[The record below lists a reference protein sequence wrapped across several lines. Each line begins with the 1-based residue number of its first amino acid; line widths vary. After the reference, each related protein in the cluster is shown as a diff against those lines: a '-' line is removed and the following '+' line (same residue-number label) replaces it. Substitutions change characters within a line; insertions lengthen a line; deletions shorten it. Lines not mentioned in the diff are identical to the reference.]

1 MQNNILQP
9 TLVLRNIKH
18 INQVL
23 GFLDQFDLENLI
35 SKYHVDDY
43 VKTFHTI
50 DLVKIVI
57 LHLYSKERHFKNFLE
72 ALMTNAYC
80 CKLFGVQKVSVQQ
93 VYKAL
98 DSRCWMFFYEAFHQI
113 SSRLNIGSP
122 EHKLF
127 KGREIKILD
136 STFLTYALS
145 RIFFAKLGYCS
156 SEQKYAPG
164 IKLHT
169 LFNYSTD
176 SVEDFIETSGN
187 VHDSR
192 VADTLL
198 KTFKNCVILFD
209 KGYQNL
215 NRFQNLTDKE
225 VLFVI
230 PLRQKL
236 KFKVLD
242 EKILYYETGNVITN
256 IVELTNGL
264 RVRYVNIDGFELIC
278 NDCSL
283 QWYEIT
289 TLYSFRWEIE
299 ELFKKLKQ
307 TWTINK
313 PLFRNQNSI
322 MAFIC
327 ITLMAI
333 TVLTKI
339 CQKFEYESHSYHHI
353 LGREI
358 EAYLIIQE

>member
-1 MQNNILQP
+1 MTKNNKT
-9 TLVLRNIKH
+9 TLLIRNVRH

-23 GFLDQFDLENLI
+23 GFLSRLDLDDLVV
-35 SKYHVDDY
+35 KYNVDSY
-43 VKTFHTI
+43 VKEFHTV

-57 LHLYSKERHFKNFLE
+57 LYFYSKERNFKNFLE
-72 ALMTNAYC
+72 ALMSNAYC
-80 CKLFGVQKVSVQQ
+80 CKLFRVPKTSVQHI
-93 VYKAL
+93 YKSL
-98 DSRCWMFFYEAFHQI
+98 KNRCWWFFYEVFHQI
-113 SSRLNIGSP
+113 SSNANSTP
-122 EHKLF
+122 EHMLF

-145 RIFFAKLGYCS
+145 RIFFAKIGYCS

-164 IKLHT
+164 IKLHV
-169 LFNYSTD
+169 LFNSSKNVID
-176 SVEDFIETSGN
+176 DFIETSGN

-198 KTFKNCVILFD
+198 NNVNDCILLFD

-215 NRFQNLTDKE
+215 DRFVNLTNKN
-225 VLFVI
+225 VVFIL

-236 KFKVLD
+236 KFKIVEESTLFYD
-242 EKILYYETGNVITN
+242 GGDVDIK
-256 IVELTNGL
+256 IVELSNGL
-264 RVRYVNIDGFELIC
+264 RVRYVKINDFELIC

-307 TWTINK
+307 LWKINK
-313 PLFRNQNSI
+313 PLFRNHNSI

-327 ITLMAI
+327 ITLIAVTI
-333 TVLTKI
+333 LTKI
-339 CQKFEYESHSYHHI
+339 CQKLKYEEIFFYHRI
-353 LGREI
+353 GREI
-358 EAYLIIQE
+358 EAYLIVNK